1 MIAISAVIA
10 TAVWQGVSQLLL
22 SAAQNLG
29 VDEASRRMRDAL
41 NHRRLGRAVEQAV
54 HQAYEQFA
62 HEIHDRE
69 LLTAIE
75 RDRPFFQ
82 QPEVARL
89 LADAA
94 VATHAAEYAQTVE
107 ALAQEMH
114 KVAPGITPSRCERA
128 AEMLV

>member
-82 QPEVARL
+82 QPRR
-89 LADAA
+89 
-94 VATHAAEYAQTVE
+94 
-107 ALAQEMH
+107 
-114 KVAPGITPSRCERA
+114 SRHTLPN
-128 AEMLV
+128 MLRRSRRSRKKCTK